1 VTEKELM
8 KFVIERSNDPVI
20 KNSVLRDAMNKDLG
34 PRTNFDDGGK
44 VDEVI
49 KYYKKYLGMRQGKQR
64 YKVIPFTTFFEEF
77 ARENFAEGQLVGNT
91 VDGSRPG
98 YDGDSSFNR
107 NPSGVNQHTDAQR
120 TFEEIKKAIDNAPEK
135 FVKAKD
141 GTLKKVPVTP
151 KDLYGKGKNYPHK
164 IIARSEY
171 NLHKDKLNI
180 EGTGKPVVED
190 PKKGNIVRYAKNK
203 LQSNPTILAKM
214 AGTDGYHLSHLSLTE
229 LDSLK
234 NLGYLPK
241 DINIK
246 QYHSFEKKI
255 VANAKEIYAV
265 QNNKSLPLPEKRA
278 EIAKLQKVD
287 RALRKKFPNYA
298 NTKARLKVQANNVE
312 LSGLKIGEKLLDP
325 TVAISQT
332 EGTLL
337 KDIKAGSPKEKE
349 ILGLSKKSLEARIIE
364 SLKKNPKLAKEVQMS
379 LNAGIPI
386 DDILKSPAVKKGMP
400 WIKGDLYFAAVDVLN
415 NWTKGQSFK
424 KGAQKGIE
432 TGTFGLVDLAA
443 DEKALVDYAER
454 QGVSKKEIDAMRNY
468 LYYMKEKKNNDIFR
482 HRLKFREDNQGDS
495 TQIADYGEQ
504 IFSDKDVARANDKV
518 TQSDKKLQEITDK
531 YFETSF
537 VGDEGATVLQNMME
551 GLTAEEWN
559 KPAGTMF
566 DRGNRLDQGSGTF
579 WDMFNIPFSKPKDT
593 VDYLNPLKEKPKQE
607 LMIKHPVYGYKEQI
621 REMQEKGIDPMEDI
635 NYSMDYALPKAEGGI
650 MSLKKKK
657 W

>member
-1 VTEKELM
+1 MNNL
-8 KFVIERSNDPVI
+8 
-20 KNSVLRDAMNKDLG
+20 NSILDYLKVFNNINKRKPYE
-34 PRTNFDDGGK
+34 PRTMAQGG
-44 VDEVI
+44 
-49 KYYKKYLGMRQGKQR
+49 GMM
-64 YKVIPFTTFFEEF
+64 
-77 ARENFAEGQLVGNT
+77 GQLVRNT
-91 VDGSRPG
+91 ADGSRPG
-98 YDGDSSFNR
+98 YQGFQKGNTFGSQR
-107 NPSGVNQHTDAQR
+107 KTPITNPIGKNQFSEIQKT
-120 TFEEIKKAIDNAPEK
+120 TEEIQEIINSNPDNWT
-135 FVKAKD
+135 AKD
-141 GTLKKVPVTP
+141 FRGE
-151 KDLYGKGKNYPHK
+151 G
-164 IIARSEY
+164 
-171 NLHKDKLNI
+171 KLNNVKKDGVKLLTRTDT
-180 EGTGKPVVED
+180 ENVEVIFKRRGQRD
-190 PKKGNIVRYAKNK
+190 PDAVNKSKQKKNK
-203 LQSNPTILAKM
+203 VRSDKMNLQSNTTILKKM
-214 AGTDGYHLSHLSLTE
+214 AGTEGYHLSHLSLTE

-246 QYHSFEKKI
+246 SYHSFEKKI
-255 VANAKEIYAV
+255 VANANEIYAV
-265 QNNKSLPLPEKRA
+265 QNKKSLALPEKRA
-278 EIAKLQKVD
+278 EIAKLQKID
-287 RALRKKFPNYA
+287 RALRKEFPEYA

-364 SLKKNPKLAKEVQMS
+364 SLKNNPKVAKEVQIKLTS
-379 LNAGIPI
+379 GVDI
-386 DDILKSPAVKKGMP
+386 DKILKSPAVKKAMP

-454 QGVSKKEIDAMRNY
+454 QGASKKEIDAMRNY
-468 LYYMKEKKNNDIFR
+468 LYYMKEKKNNDIFK
-482 HRLKFREDNQGDS
+482 HRLKFREANQGDS

-504 IFSDKDVARANDKV
+504 IFSDKDVARAKDKV

-537 VGDEGATVLQNMME
+537 VGSEGAMVLQNMME

-566 DRGNRLDQGSGTF
+566 DRGNRLDQGSGSF
-579 WDMFNIPFSKPKDT
+579 WDLFNIPLSKPEDT
-593 VDYLNPLKEKPKQE
+593 LDYLNPLKQKSKQE

-621 REMQEKGIDPMEDI
+621 KRMEKGGKDFFGVERKPVFPMEDI
-635 NYSMDYALPKAEGGI
+635 NYSMDYALKAEGGLAGL
-650 MSLKKKK
+650 MKKYYDKK
-657 W
+657 